1 MKKPDIIDCG
11 IMQRV
16 PRMLVDAR
24 APGLR
29 IADGFVIATDTMAF
43 TNTVKILI
51 N

>member
-1 MKKPDIIDCG
+1 MKKPDIDCG
-11 IMQRV
+11 IMI
-16 PRMLVDAR
+16 PRMLVEAR

-43 TNTVKILI
+43 TNTVIILI